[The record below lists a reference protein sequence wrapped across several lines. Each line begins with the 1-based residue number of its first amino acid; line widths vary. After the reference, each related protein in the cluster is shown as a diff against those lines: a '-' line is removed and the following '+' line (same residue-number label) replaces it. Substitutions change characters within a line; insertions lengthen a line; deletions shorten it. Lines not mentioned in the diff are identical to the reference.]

1 MIMNKE
7 DLIELRASIRR
18 EIIEHC
24 QDVIIR
30 LKRQNKD
37 LIQRIHD
44 ANKNTEEVRKLLLD
58 HLYDK
63 RDRENELIAEIGGLK
78 RIIKEREK
86 EY

>member
-1 MIMNKE
+1 MKKE

-44 ANKNTEEVRKLLLD
+44 ANKNTEEVRKLLLG

-63 RDRENELIAEIGGLK
+63 RDRENELITEIDGLRK
-78 RIIKEREK
+78 TIKDSEK

>member
-1 MIMNKE
+1 MKKE

-18 EIIEHC
+18 EIVEHS

-44 ANKNTEEVRKLLLD
+44 ANQKTDEVRKLLLN

-63 RDRENELIAEIGGLK
+63 RDRENELISEIDGLRK
-78 RIIKEREK
+78 IIKERE
-86 EY
+86 